1 MSIFFNRL
9 YFDPST
15 ISGGVS
21 VTTPKVIGFLR
32 QIIVKADTAS
42 TVFDVLINDGSSLD
56 LFSREDVDGEL
67 NELLTLPVQ
76 SALRITVSGATADEA
91 FKIYLAIQERS
102 N

>member
-9 YFDPST
+9 YFDPT
-15 ISGGVS
+15 AVSGQVS
-21 VTTPKVIGFLR
+21 VKTDKVIGFLR
-32 QIIVKADTAS
+32 QIIVQADTDT

-56 LFSREDVDGEL
+56 LFSREDIDGEL
-67 NELLTLPVQ
+67 NELITLPVH
-76 SALRITVSGATADEA
+76 SPLRITVSGSTKDEA